1 LAANDQPVAAAVP
14 FDPARVKQDPVAESI
29 TVHVP
34 GELTFRSAYVT
45 PDRFRRE
52 RRREHG
58 ERYQHKAERDQTGP
72 HDRKC

>member
-1 LAANDQPVAAAVP
+1 MLLH
-14 FDPARVKQDPVAESI
+14 PAGAQQDPVAQSI

-34 GELTFRSAYVT
+34 GELTFRSACVT

-58 ERYQHKAERDQTGP
+58 ERYERGAERDQTGP
-72 HDRKC
+72 HERKC